1 MNKQKIWAIG
11 TLASFAYQ
19 KPIMMLTSMDRL
31 NPRLYDLFFIWG
43 LFLFWDVLSKPID
56 NAVLKIWRKMIILM
70 TVCCA
75 VYAVLIPPATY
86 AFSLYYLFKYIEGFL
101 VIKMLFNCREFLT
114 ADLIEKV
121 LIAGGVFV
129 TLYCIPQ
136 ALHAEVVEVEI
147 APGRYMA
154 LPPGMFIGPFMS
166 YFALS
171 QYSVI
176 AAIVALSRY
185 VRTEGHKLLNL
196 GLTLFVA
203 YPAFSCGSRT
213 GLFLLL
219 FSCVFFLIISNHK
232 KEVLL
237 LTAVLVAGIVFLSN
251 RQGVDPLS
259 YLTENNN
266 TFVRLMEQEDDE
278 TLSVRGRFSF
288 FELFEFTNYD
298 YWFLM
303 PFVGSGFYV
312 SPILGHY
319 RVGYGFHNNYVFAF
333 EQLGLFGLF
342 LFLSLLF
349 STFKTTYRLKTNNYF
364 SIPIC
369 ALVFAYLIVNFSGQ
383 SFWQGFGNGEMNT
396 LIIYMMS
403 ISISEEFKTNN

>member
-1 MNKQKIWAIG
+1 MNKHKIWAIG

-19 KPIMMLTSMDRL
+19 KPIFMLTSMDRL

-43 LFLFWDVLSKPID
+43 LFLFWNVLSKPID

-101 VIKMLFNCREFLT
+101 IIKMLFNCREILT

-129 TLYCIPQ
+129 TIYCIPE
-136 ALHAEVVEVEI
+136 AMRFESVEVEL
-147 APGRYMA
+147 APGKYVVM
-154 LPPGMFIGPFMS
+154 PPGWFTGPFGS

-171 QYSVI
+171 QYSAI

-185 VRTEGHKLLNL
+185 VRNQKFKVLNL

-213 GLFLLL
+213 GMFLLL
-219 FSCVFFLIISNHK
+219 FSSVFFLILSNHK
-232 KEVLL
+232 KEILL
-237 LTAVLVAGIVFLSN
+237 LSAVFVISIVFLAN
-251 RQGVDPLS
+251 RQGMDPMS
-259 YLTENNN
+259 YLIENNN
-266 TFVRLMEQEDDE
+266 TFIRLMEQEGDE
-278 TLSVRGRFSF
+278 TLSVQGRFSF
-288 FELFEFTNYD
+288 FERFKFMNYD

-303 PFVGSGFYV
+303 PFIGSGFYV
-312 SPILGHY
+312 SPILGY
-319 RVGYGFHNNYVFAF
+319 FRVGYGFHNNYIFAF
-333 EQLGLFGLF
+333 EQLGLIGLF
-342 LFLSLLF
+342 YFLSLMF
-349 STFKTTYRLKTNNYF
+349 GTFKTTYRQRFVNYF
-364 SIPIC
+364 SMPIC
-369 ALVFAYLIVNFSGQ
+369 ALIFAYLIVNFSGQ

-396 LIIYMMS
+396 LIIYLMS
-403 ISISEEFKTNN
+403 ISVSEEFKINI